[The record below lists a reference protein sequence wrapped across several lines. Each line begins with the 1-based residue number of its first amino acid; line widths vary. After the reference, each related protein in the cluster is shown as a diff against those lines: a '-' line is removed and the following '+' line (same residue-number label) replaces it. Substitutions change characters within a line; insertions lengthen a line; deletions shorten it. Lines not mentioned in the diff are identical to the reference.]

1 MTFLLGFLL
10 GFEEVDGG
18 GVAVADILMVLNLE
32 YEPILGLP
40 NLGVTLEIGFTRAIS
55 AAMVGLWRMLQRFVL
70 EVEDQGLRS
79 HEGQEV
85 RKL

>member
-1 MTFLLGFLL
+1 
-10 GFEEVDGG
+10 
-18 GVAVADILMVLNLE
+18 
-32 YEPILGLP
+32 
-40 NLGVTLEIGFTRAIS
+40 
-55 AAMVGLWRMLQRFVL
+55 MVGLWRMLQRFVL